1 MSKGDA
7 TRERILDRA
16 FRVATRAGLDGLSI
30 GMLATELGMSK
41 SGLFAHFGSK
51 EDLQIEVLRAASL
64 RFVEFVWRPAL
75 KAAAGEPRLR
85 KLLERWILWVNEP
98 SMPGGCVFFAAAVEL
113 DDKDGRPRDFL
124 VSEQKKLCVSLGKG
138 APGRRRRPFSFGSRL
153 RSVCV
158 RRLLGRAWVQL
169 PAPPDARSEGGDAR
183 APRDRSVAGAGANR
197 QLKHPSP
204 TREEEHGK
212 HGKSP
217 GK

>member
-124 VSEQKKLCVSLGKG
+124 VSEQKKLCVSLGK
-138 APGRRRRPFSFGSRL
+138 AARL
-153 RSVCV
+153 AVDAGHFRSDLDCDQFAFDACSVV
-158 RRLLGRAWVQL
+158 LGYNYQRRLMRDPKAETRARRAIDRLLAQ
-169 PAPPDARSEGGDAR
+169 ARTGS
-183 APRDRSVAGAGANR
+183 
-197 QLKHPSP
+197 
-204 TREEEHGK
+204 
-212 HGKSP
+212 
-217 GK
+217 